1 METGQPHAG
10 KGDGRLPWP
19 PWEPESTTGRRP
31 EDAGEGP
38 AGEAAPDPPLVGP
51 AARASRSAYLARR
64 GARAAGHAGKVAG
77 RATARGA
84 WTGAKFV
91 GRGTRAGADRFRGFA
106 SADGAAESG
115 LARVSEMQVLASAG
129 DAAFAVSLASTVLAL
144 PVGQARGQVAIFLL
158 TTMAPFVLLAP
169 LVGPLLDRYRRG
181 RRWAI
186 GTTLAV
192 RAFLSW
198 VLAGVVTDGSPW
210 VLPLA
215 LLCLISTR
223 AYAVALS
230 AGIPL
235 VRPRAITLV
244 TANSRQSIATLVGI
258 VCGSLVA
265 APVGRFG
272 PQWSLRVAFVLY
284 VVATVLAIRLSA
296 RVDSLPSVAAMGEAA
311 LGEAAVGEGP
321 VGEAWV
327 AQGPVGEA
335 PVGGT
340 DAVGSGA
347 AGTNPPLRET
357 VRGAWRL
364 TRTHPLPPAVRAA
377 LTTASGAKLLAGFVT
392 LFLVFLLQEEPL
404 PGISDL
410 FAMGLVVAAAGV
422 GNAAGSVVG
431 NRLGPRSPTV
441 IASAMLVIAI
451 VASVLTAVSYALWS
465 VIVLGLVSGAFG
477 QLAKLCLDA
486 LVQAETPEHLRSRIF
501 SWSETRLQ
509 AAWVLGG
516 GLGIVMPLIPWL
528 GFAVATAALVAVLA
542 TAVGIRRRAAVA
554 ASDGAVGR

>member
-1 METGQPHAG
+1 
-10 KGDGRLPWP
+10 
-19 PWEPESTTGRRP
+19 
-31 EDAGEGP
+31 
-38 AGEAAPDPPLVGP
+38 
-51 AARASRSAYLARR
+51 
-64 GARAAGHAGKVAG
+64 
-77 RATARGA
+77 
-84 WTGAKFV
+84 
-91 GRGTRAGADRFRGFA
+91 
-106 SADGAAESG
+106 
-115 LARVSEMQVLASAG
+115 MQVLASAG
-129 DAAFAVSLASTVLAL
+129 DAAFAVALASTVLAL

-169 LVGPLLDRYRRG
+169 FVGPLLDRYRRG

-311 LGEAAVGEGP
+311 PGEAAVGEGP

-327 AQGPVGEA
+327 AQGPVGEARVGEARVGEA